1 MIMKPYDI
9 KKNLELCLKC
19 HQDRGNVFRTSFNPK
34 ASRFSDDYVKWGNEP
49 VAVPPEFSCAGISFF
64 HDHSPEIRQFLATL
78 WPVERFFGKDWPY
91 GYEER
96 IVEAIEKTWRA
107 YRLQCSFEIV
117 EERCPYFLEHVILCE
132 DENRYARILKNE

>member
-19 HQDRGNVFRTSFNPK
+19 HQDSGNVFRTSFNPK
-34 ASRFSDDYVKWGNEP
+34 TSRFSDDYVKWGNEP
-49 VAVPPEFSCAGISFF
+49 VAVPPEFACAGISFF

-78 WPVERFFGKDWPY
+78 WPAERFFGKDWPY
-91 GYEER
+91 GYEDR

-117 EERCPYFLEHVILCE
+117 EERCPYFLEHVIF
-132 DENRYARILKNE
+132 DINRSKDDA